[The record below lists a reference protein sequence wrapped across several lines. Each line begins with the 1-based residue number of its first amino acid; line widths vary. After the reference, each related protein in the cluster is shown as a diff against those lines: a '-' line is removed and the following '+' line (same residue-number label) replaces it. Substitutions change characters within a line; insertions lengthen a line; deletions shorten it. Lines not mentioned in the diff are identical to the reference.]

1 MVTCT
6 LFVLP
11 ATTLLLLEAV
21 FCESVGLT
29 ATVGGTVWG
38 QRRMGGEMLL
48 N

>member
-29 ATVGGTVWG
+29 GGGTVWG
-38 QRRMGGEMLL
+38 QRRMGGEMVF